1 MVLND
6 DGHPTLPIS
15 LLPVQRALIE
25 TRPSPSWRLYR
36 GWVPRKKNR
45 QAGLIGN
52 GTRRGQALLKRL
64 DAQEH
69 AKNKNR
75 L

>member
-1 MVLND
+1 MILND
-6 DGHPTLPIS
+6 DGPPTLPIS
-15 LLPVQRALIE
+15 WLPVQRALIE

-52 GTRRGQALLKRL
+52 GTRRGQASLKRL
-64 DAQEH
+64 DA
-69 AKNKNR
+69 R
-75 L
+75 GRP